1 MSGIADIVQQHLTPD
16 IINQISTAIGADPAT
31 TQQAIDSAIPAI
43 VGGMANHAATPGGS
57 AEIQAAA
64 NDHAGIL
71 GQLGGMLGGGGIGGG
86 LLGNLAGMVE
96 GAGSSGSAG
105 ASGGLGGILG
115 GLGGMLGG
123 GAAGGILGNILGGS
137 HSAVTDGVSQ
147 SSGLDRQK
155 TTRLLMILA
164 PIVLA
169 AVAHYRSSAGAS
181 AAPVGDVLQQEA
193 EAHAS
198 SPRYGGLL
206 GGILN
211 KATGQS

>member
-16 IINQISTAIGADPAT
+16 IINQISNAIGADPAT

-43 VGGMANHAATPGGS
+43 VGGMANHAATADGS
-57 AEIQAAA
+57 AAIQAAA
-64 NDHAGIL
+64 DDHAGIL
-71 GQLGGMLGGGGIGGG
+71 GQLGGMLGGAGGGGG

-96 GAGSSGSAG
+96 GAGASNSAG
-105 ASGGLGGILG
+105 SGGLGGMLG

-123 GAAGGILGNILGGS
+123 SGAGGILGSILGGS

-147 SSGLDRQK
+147 ASGLDRQK
-155 TTRLLMILA
+155 TMRLLMILA

-169 AVAHYRSSAGAS
+169 AVARHRSTAGAS

-193 EAHAS
+193 QAHAS
-198 SPRYGGLL
+198 NPRYGGIL